1 MKKVNK
7 SLSLRERIGS
17 PSPTFFKRIRNIG
30 LTIGA
35 IGAALLAAPIAL
47 PPLISTLAGYFATAG
62 LVATAVSAT
71 TVEEKPAKP
80 FK

>member
-7 SLSLRERIGS
+7 SMSLSERISS
-17 PSPTFFKRIRNIG
+17 PTPTFFKRIRNIG

-47 PPLISTLAGYFATAG
+47 PAVISTVAGYLATAG
-62 LVATAVSAT
+62 LVATAVSTA
-71 TVEEKPAKP
+71 TVEEKPVK
-80 FK
+80 

>member
-47 PPLISTLAGYFATAG
+47 PPLISTLA
-62 LVATAVSAT
+62 
-71 TVEEKPAKP
+71 
-80 FK
+80 